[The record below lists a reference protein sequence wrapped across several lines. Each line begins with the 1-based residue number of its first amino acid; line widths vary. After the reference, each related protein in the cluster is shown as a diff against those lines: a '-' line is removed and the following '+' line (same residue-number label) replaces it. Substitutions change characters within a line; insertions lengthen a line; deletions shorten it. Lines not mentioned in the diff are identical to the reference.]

1 MNKTL
6 VTPIG
11 EFSSQSE
18 TIRGKSIEAYLG
30 IPYARAEAFGLPEPV
45 DSYEEKPAN
54 IGCGIRFPQRD
65 VPPLMNRFLKMP
77 MMRPEILTNAD
88 KTSEDAFILNI
99 WTDGTGYPP
108 GGRSSPPRCWKR
120 WRSS

>member
-65 VPPLMNRFLKMP
+65 VPPADEPF
-77 MMRPEILTNAD
+77 PENAD
-88 KTSEDAFILNI
+88 DA
-99 WTDGTGYPP
+99 P
-108 GGRSSPPRCWKR
+108 GDPDKR
-120 WRSS
+120 GQDFG